1 MIKPE
6 PVEQLE
12 SNIGYISENYTLLEK
27 EPVLYSWQIDHV
39 QPHSWLMAFLSVG
52 LTLSFIIIGGDTS
65 IDTMLSYAYFSHIA
79 AGLSLFFV
87 ICILMSRYLFSPNQL
102 YHYSITAKGIY
113 YTKQDNIPDVAYSV
127 ARGIGYL
134 VVIVSI
140 LAVSILGPM
149 ALVGAGGGVFLS
161 GALRKMRPK
170 VKCFGRLFVEQGHI
184 RLFNR
189 NFAIYIRGEP
199 HELDT
204 QIEVYCSEEN
214 YQIVLKTI
222 YPFLDNYEVQEVDRW
237 RDFDVIR

>member
-1 MIKPE
+1 MAKQE
-6 PVEQLE
+6 SAEQLE
-12 SNIGYISENYTLLEK
+12 SNIGYVSENYTLLEK
-27 EPVLYSWQIDHV
+27 EPVLYSWRIDHV
-39 QPHSWLMAFLSVG
+39 QPNSWLIAFLTG
-52 LTLSFIIIGGDTS
+52 GTLLTFVLFGGEVSHEVIFSSYTGGLSFVC
-65 IDTMLSYAYFSHIA
+65 
-79 AGLSLFFV
+79 V
-87 ICILMSRYLFSPNQL
+87 ICFFMSRYLFSPNQL

-113 YTKQDNIPDVAYSV
+113 YTKQDNIPDMAYTV

-161 GALRKMRPK
+161 GALRKMKPK

-204 QIEVYCSEEN
+204 QIEVYCTEEN
-214 YQIVLKTI
+214 YQVVLKTI
-222 YPFLDNYEVQEVDRW
+222 YPFLDNYEVKEVDRW
-237 RDFDVIR
+237 RDF

>member
-1 MIKPE
+1 MTKQE
-6 PVEQLE
+6 SAEQLE

-27 EPVLYSWQIDHV
+27 EPVLYSWQIDHE
-39 QPHSWLMAFLSVG
+39 QPQAWILGLFGGVAFLVITA
-52 LTLSFIIIGGDTS
+52 LVAWRENTL
-65 IDTMLSYAYFSHIA
+65 FSTA
-79 AGLSLFFV
+79 LMFLFLAVLNVLF
-87 ICILMSRYLFSPNQL
+87 CRYLVLANQL

-113 YTKQDNIPDVAYSV
+113 YTQQDNIPDMAYTV

-140 LAVSILGPM
+140 FSVSILGPM

-170 VKCFGRLFVEQGHI
+170 VYHFGCFFINQGHI

-189 NFAIYIRGEP
+189 KLAIEIRGEP
-199 HELDT
+199 HELDN
-204 QIEVYCSEEN
+204 QMRIFCAEEN

-222 YPFLDNYEVQEVDRW
+222 YPFLDNYEVKEVDRW
-237 RDFDVIR
+237 RDF